1 MFWPGLRQAARGR
14 FVPPDAAEAAY
25 RDAYDRTQKELAQS
39 RAAIAKKDREIKD
52 SLKAFDKE
60 YMRRVRKSKRA
71 C

>member
-1 MFWPGLRQAARGR
+1 M
-14 FVPPDAAEAAY
+14 PPDAAEAAY